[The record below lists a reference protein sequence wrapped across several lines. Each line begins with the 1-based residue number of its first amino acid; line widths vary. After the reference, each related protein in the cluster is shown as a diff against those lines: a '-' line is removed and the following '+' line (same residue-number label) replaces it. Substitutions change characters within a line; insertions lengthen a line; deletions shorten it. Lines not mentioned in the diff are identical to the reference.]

1 MRGLIWQGALWRE
14 LLRNGKPPRPF
25 YDWGQVPRGQVSI
38 KGGIMNRRMSGVN
51 ISSPVIFLVG
61 DEKYLKEK
69 AINELRSSLLD
80 GSSGEL
86 DYKVLHGSDTSANEI
101 LSCASTIPFFSS
113 KRLIV
118 VKDFEKLSKE
128 DTSRIISYIK
138 KPHQHTC
145 LVVDIKDDDIL
156 DQDPA
161 LNRYIDVLKF
171 TDLADTELSN
181 WITKY
186 ISSRGRAIDEDAL
199 EILKES
205 QGTAL
210 LNLSQEL
217 EKLITFVGSRKT
229 ITRNDVELL
238 VGKGVLA
245 SVFDITGSVSERD
258 ASRALGIVYDLM
270 STGKKPYEIIGLLC
284 LHFRRILKAHAL
296 ISKGSTESS
305 ARQLLRIPRKNAKEF
320 CAQVQSFSSD
330 QIEAKMMVLLEADLS
345 VKRPKYSPSLIMEFT
360 IIRLCL
366 G

>member
-1 MRGLIWQGALWRE
+1 MVSPSPSKE
-14 LLRNGKPPRPF
+14 SP
-25 YDWGQVPRGQVSI
+25 SI
-38 KGGIMNRRMSGVN
+38 KSLNADGIRRSRGVN

-128 DTSRIISYIK
+128 DTSRIISYIRT
-138 KPHQHTC
+138 PHQHTC

-161 LNRYIDVLKF
+161 LNRYINVVKF

-186 ISSRGRAIDEDAL
+186 ISSKGKAIEEGAL
-199 EILKES
+199 EILKEL
-205 QGTAL
+205 QGAAL

-217 EKLITFVGSRKT
+217 EKLITFVGNRKS

-238 VGKGVLA
+238 VGKSVLA
-245 SVFDITGSVSERD
+245 SAFDIADSVSERD
-258 ASRALGIVYDLM
+258 ASGAIGIVYDLM

-284 LHFRRILKAHAL
+284 WQFKRILKAHAL
-296 ISKGSTESS
+296 LSKGGTESS
-305 ARQLLRIPRKNAKEF
+305 VGQLLRIPRRNAKEF
-320 CAQVQSFSSD
+320 WTQVQSFSRD
-330 QIEAKMMVLLEADLS
+330 QIEAKMMVLLEADLNI
-345 VKRPKYSPSLIMEFT
+345 KRPKYSPSLIMEFT